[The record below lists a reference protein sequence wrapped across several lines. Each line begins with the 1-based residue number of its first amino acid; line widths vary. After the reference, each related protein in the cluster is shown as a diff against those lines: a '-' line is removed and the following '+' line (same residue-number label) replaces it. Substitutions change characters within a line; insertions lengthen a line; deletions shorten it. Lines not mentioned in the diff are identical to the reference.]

1 MANYNIISDIG
12 EALVR
17 LLREGMVPDIIPN
30 PEGIGVCHPSDKG
43 DISLGICLYDMKR
56 NNDIDATERI
66 PIGTDKLRAPSFYL
80 DLYYM
85 ITAYSSSDIKFRS
98 LEEAKMIGRAMQVIE
113 GNPVLKP
120 ELYGKAFAEMKFLPR
135 IEMLD
140 IDNEEKHRIWNI
152 PEVPYK
158 LSVFYKVYPVEI
170 ESERITKITRVTE
183 TDFTFGQIKDLKE
196 AGMNKSEGE

>member
-12 EALVR
+12 DALVR

-30 PEGIGVCHPSDKG
+30 SEGIGVCHPSDRG
-43 DISLGICLYDMKR
+43 DISLGICLYDMRR
-56 NNDIDATERI
+56 NTDIDPTEI
-66 PIGTDKLRAPSFYL
+66 PVGTDKLRAPSFFL

-98 LEEAKMIGRAMQVIE
+98 LEEAKMIGRAMQILE
-113 GNPVLKP
+113 GNPIMKP
-120 ELYGKAFAEMKFLPR
+120 ELYGKAFENMNYLPR

-140 IDNEEKHRIWNI
+140 LENEEKHRIWNI
-152 PEVPYK
+152 PDQPYK

-170 ESERITKITRVTE
+170 ESENIREITRVTE
-183 TDFTFGQIKDLKE
+183 TDFVFGQLGDRNGI
-196 AGMNKSEGE
+196 

>member
-1 MANYNIISDIG
+1 MANYNIVSDIG

-43 DISLGICLYDMKR
+43 DVSLGIYMYDMRR
-56 NNDIDATERI
+56 NND
-66 PIGTDKLRAPSFYL
+66 PVGTDKLRAPSFYL
-80 DLYYM
+80 DLYFM
-85 ITAYSSSDIKFRS
+85 ITAYSSSDIKFRT
-98 LEEAKMIGRAMQVIE
+98 LEEAKIIGRAMQLIE
-113 GNPVLKP
+113 GNPIMKP
-120 ELYGKAFAEMKFLPR
+120 ELYGKSFGDMKFQPR

-140 IDNEEKHRIWNI
+140 LDNEEKHRIWNI
-152 PEVPYK
+152 PDMPYK

-183 TDFTFGQIKDLKE
+183 TDFTFGQINDRN
-196 AGMNKSEGE
+196 GV

>member
-12 EALVR
+12 DALVR

-30 PEGIGVCHPSDKG
+30 SEGIGVCHPSDRG
-43 DISLGICLYDMKR
+43 DISLGICLYDMRR
-56 NNDIDATERI
+56 NTDIDPTEI
-66 PIGTDKLRAPSFYL
+66 PLGTDKLRAPSFFL

-98 LEEAKMIGRAMQVIE
+98 LEEAKIIGRTMQILE
-113 GNPVLKP
+113 GNPIMKP
-120 ELYGKAFAEMKFLPR
+120 ELYGKMFENMNYLPR

-140 IDNEEKHRIWNI
+140 LENEEKHRIWNI
-152 PEVPYK
+152 PDQPYK

-170 ESERITKITRVTE
+170 ESEHIREITRVTE
-183 TDFTFGQIKDLKE
+183 TDFVFGQ
-196 AGMNKSEGE
+196 MNDRSGI

>member
-12 EALVR
+12 DALVR

-30 PEGIGVCHPSDKG
+30 SEGIGVCHPSDRG
-43 DISLGICLYDMKR
+43 DISLGICLYDMRR
-56 NNDIDATERI
+56 NTDIDPTEI
-66 PIGTDKLRAPSFYL
+66 PVGTDKLRAPSFFL

-98 LEEAKMIGRAMQVIE
+98 LEEAKMIGRAMQILE
-113 GNPVLKP
+113 GNPIMKP
-120 ELYGKAFAEMKFLPR
+120 ELYGKAFENMNYLPR

-140 IDNEEKHRIWNI
+140 LENEEKHRIWNI
-152 PEVPYK
+152 PDQPYK

-170 ESERITKITRVTE
+170 ESENIREITRVSE
-183 TDFTFGQIKDLKE
+183 TDFVFGQINDRN
-196 AGMNKSEGE
+196 GV

>member
-12 EALVR
+12 DALVR

-30 PEGIGVCHPSDKG
+30 SEGIGVCHPSDRG
-43 DISLGICLYDMKR
+43 DISLGICLYDMRR
-56 NNDIDATERI
+56 NTDIDPTEI
-66 PIGTDKLRAPSFYL
+66 PVGTDKLRAPSFFL

-98 LEEAKMIGRAMQVIE
+98 LEEAKMIGRAMQILE
-113 GNPVLKP
+113 GNPIMKP
-120 ELYGKAFAEMKFLPR
+120 ELYGKAFENMNYLPR

-140 IDNEEKHRIWNI
+140 LENEEKHRIWNI
-152 PEVPYK
+152 PDQPYK

-170 ESERITKITRVTE
+170 ESENIREITRVTE
-183 TDFTFGQIKDLKE
+183 TDFVFGQLGDRN
-196 AGMNKSEGE
+196 GV

>member
-12 EALVR
+12 DALVR

-30 PEGIGVCHPSDKG
+30 SEGIGVCHPSDRG
-43 DISLGICLYDMKR
+43 DISLGICLYDMRR
-56 NNDIDATERI
+56 NTDIDPTEI
-66 PIGTDKLRAPSFYL
+66 PLGTDKLRAPSFFL

-98 LEEAKMIGRAMQVIE
+98 LEEAKIIGRTMQILE
-113 GNPVLKP
+113 GNPIMKP
-120 ELYGKAFAEMKFLPR
+120 ELYGKMFENMNYLPR

-140 IDNEEKHRIWNI
+140 LDNEEKHRIWNI
-152 PEVPYK
+152 PDQPYK

-170 ESERITKITRVTE
+170 ESEHIREITRVTE
-183 TDFTFGQIKDLKE
+183 TDFVFGQ
-196 AGMNKSEGE
+196 MNDRSGI

>member
-1 MANYNIISDIG
+1 MANYNIVSDIG

-17 LLREGMVPDIIPN
+17 LLREGMVLDIIPN
-30 PEGIGVCHPSDKG
+30 SEGISVCHPSDKG
-43 DISLGICLYDMKR
+43 DVSLGIYLYEIRR

-66 PIGTDKLRAPSFYL
+66 PIGVDKLRAPSFYL

-98 LEEAKMIGRAMQVIE
+98 LEESKIIGRAMQIIE
-113 GNPVLKP
+113 GNPIIKP
-120 ELYGKAFAEMKFLPR
+120 ELYGNAFADMRFQPR

-140 IDNEEKHRIWNI
+140 IDNEEKHRVWNI
-152 PEVPYK
+152 PDMPYK

-170 ESERITKITRVTE
+170 QSERITNITRVSE
-183 TDFTFGQIKDLKE
+183 TDFTFGQINSQI
-196 AGMNKSEGE
+196 NKTDEQT

>member
-1 MANYNIISDIG
+1 MADYNIVSDVG

-30 PEGIGVCHPSDKG
+30 TEGIGVCHPSDKG
-43 DISLGICLYDMKR
+43 DVSLGIYLYDVRR

-66 PIGTDKLRAPSFYL
+66 SVGADRLRAPSLYL

-85 ITAYSSSDIKFRS
+85 ITAYSSSDIKFRT
-98 LEEAKMIGRAMQVIE
+98 LEEAKIIGRAIQLIE

-120 ELYGKAFAEMKFLPR
+120 ELYGKPFSEMKYQPR

-140 IDNEEKHRIWNI
+140 LDNEEKHRIWNI
-152 PEVPYK
+152 PDQPYK
-158 LSVFYKVYPVEI
+158 LSIFYKVYPVEI
-170 ESERITKITRVTE
+170 ESERITNITRVSE
-183 TDFTFGQIKDLKE
+183 TDFVFGQIQ
-196 AGMNKSEGE
+196 

>member
-12 EALVR
+12 DALVR

-30 PEGIGVCHPSDKG
+30 SEGIGVCHPSDRG
-43 DISLGICLYDMKR
+43 DISLGICLYDMRR
-56 NNDIDATERI
+56 NTDIDPTEI
-66 PIGTDKLRAPSFYL
+66 PLGTDKLRAPSFFL

-98 LEEAKMIGRAMQVIE
+98 LEEAKIIGRTMQILE
-113 GNPVLKP
+113 GNPIMKP
-120 ELYGKAFAEMKFLPR
+120 ELYGKMFENMNYLPR

-140 IDNEEKHRIWNI
+140 LENEEKHRIWNI
-152 PEVPYK
+152 PDQPYK

-170 ESERITKITRVTE
+170 ESEHIREITRVTE
-183 TDFTFGQIKDLKE
+183 TDFVFGQLNDRN
-196 AGMNKSEGE
+196 GV

>member
-12 EALVR
+12 DALVR

-30 PEGIGVCHPSDKG
+30 SEGIGVCHPSDRG

-56 NNDIDATERI
+56 NTDIDPKEI
-66 PIGTDKLRAPSFYL
+66 PIGTDKLRAPSFFL
-80 DLYYM
+80 DLFYM

-98 LEEAKMIGRAMQVIE
+98 LEEAKMIGRAMQILE
-113 GNPVLKP
+113 GNPVMKP
-120 ELYGKAFAEMKFLPR
+120 ELYGKAFENMNYLPR

-140 IDNEEKHRIWNI
+140 LDNEEKHRIWNI
-152 PEVPYK
+152 PDQPYK

-170 ESERITKITRVTE
+170 ESENIREITRVTQ
-183 TDFTFGQIKDLKE
+183 TDFVFGQLDDRN
-196 AGMNKSEGE
+196 GV

>member
-12 EALVR
+12 DALVR

-30 PEGIGVCHPSDKG
+30 SEGIGVCHPSDRG
-43 DISLGICLYDMKR
+43 DISLGITLYDMKR
-56 NNDIDATERI
+56 NNDIDPKEI
-66 PIGTDKLRAPSFYL
+66 PIGSDKMQAPSFFL

-98 LEEAKMIGRAMQVIE
+98 LEEAKMIGRAMQLLE
-113 GNPVLKP
+113 GNPVMKP
-120 ELYGKAFAEMKFLPR
+120 ELYGKVFENMHFLPR

-140 IDNEEKHRIWNI
+140 LDNEEKHRIWSI
-152 PEVPYK
+152 PDQPYK

-170 ESERITKITRVTE
+170 ESEKIREITRVKE
-183 TDFTFGQIKDLKE
+183 TDFVFGQLGDRN
-196 AGMNKSEGE
+196 GV